1 MSVFFSNIYNKMCWT
16 SVWYICTSL
25 GHNNIVLCIPN
36 CVYIVYARF
45 THEFCTHSS
54 HYYIWYCTHW
64 RFLWSY
70 HHYDTLHVCNHYR
83 VHCFYHL
90 SSPSVFLTFLF
101 IIDCHIDCDNHPC
114 TWNDGTYLSM
124 YHLLRVLSH
133 PGSWDPCMPWNAPYI
148 PVYQCVLMHDL
159 QLHAVDWTARMI
171 GANSCLP
178 WRLSKKTGRWM
189 RRQ

>member
-83 VHCFYHL
+83 VHWFYHL
-90 SSPSVFLTFLF
+90 SSLSVFLAFLF
-101 IIDCHIDCDNHPC
+101 IIGWAWASPTLIVTSAPALGMMVRIYLCIIYSEFCHTLVPEI
-114 TWNDGTYLSM
+114 
-124 YHLLRVLSH
+124 RVCPEMLHVFRYINVFS
-133 PGSWDPCMPWNAPYI
+133 CMIYN
-148 PVYQCVLMHDL
+148 CM
-159 QLHAVDWTARMI
+159 
-171 GANSCLP
+171 
-178 WRLSKKTGRWM
+178 
-189 RRQ
+189 